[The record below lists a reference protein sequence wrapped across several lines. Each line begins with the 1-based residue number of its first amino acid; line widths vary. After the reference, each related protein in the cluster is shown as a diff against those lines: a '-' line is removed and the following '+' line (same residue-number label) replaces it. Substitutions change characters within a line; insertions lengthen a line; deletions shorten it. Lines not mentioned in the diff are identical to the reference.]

1 MGMSSERKPSNSGIV
16 AQLARKE
23 LTSLSDAAVESLVQT
38 LTSKVERMDQ
48 DLERNIELMRNNS
61 KILEELKGRQ
71 ATIQSDMEA
80 LRRDSTEMKQM
91 LKKLLERP

>member
-16 AQLARKE
+16 AQLVRKE